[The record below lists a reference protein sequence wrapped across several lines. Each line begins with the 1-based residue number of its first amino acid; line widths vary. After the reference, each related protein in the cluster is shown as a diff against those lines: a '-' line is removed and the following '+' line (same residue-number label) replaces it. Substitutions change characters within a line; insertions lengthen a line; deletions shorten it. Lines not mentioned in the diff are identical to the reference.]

1 MNSGD
6 FYKKT
11 GFVTLAVLLIIIAVK
26 FLIIDEIKEISK
38 TNPAVPEISAVPAGE
53 PAAGTRPASDFET
66 KEMVKIKPQD
76 AASYLGRY
84 VVTEGVIVGSYN
96 SGKVCFLNFDK
107 NYKQGLSLVIFASDF
122 VKFPESPEKYFLNKK
137 VRVEGRVKDYKG
149 KVEIIVKSMDQ
160 VKIL

>member
-1 MNSGD
+1 MNNGD

-11 GFVTLAVLLIIIAVK
+11 AFATAAALIIVLAVK
-26 FLIIDEIKEISK
+26 FMIIDEIKKAPK
-38 TNPAVPEISAVPAGE
+38 TDTALVT
-53 PAAGTRPASDFET
+53 AADNNILDSRPASDFET
-66 KEMVKIKPQD
+66 KERVNIKPQD

-107 NYKQGLSLVIFASDF
+107 NYKQGLSLVIFASDY
-122 VKFPESPEKYFLNKK
+122 VKFPGSPEKYFLNKK

-160 VKIL
+160 VKLL

>member
-1 MNSGD
+1 MNNGD

-26 FLIIDEIKEISK
+26 FLIIDEIKKVSKIS
-38 TNPAVPEISAVPAGE
+38 PASSEISAALPAS
-53 PAAGTRPASDFET
+53 TRSVSDFET

-122 VKFPESPEKYFLNKK
+122 VKFPETPEKYFLNKK

>member
-1 MNSGD
+1 MTNGD
-6 FYKKT
+6 FYKKIA
-11 GFVTLAVLLIIIAVK
+11 FITLAALLIITAVK
-26 FLIIDEIKEISK
+26 FLIIDEMKKVSKIS
-38 TNPAVPEISAVPAGE
+38 PAVSEISAAPAG
-53 PAAGTRPASDFET
+53 AADIRPASDFEE
-66 KEMVKIKPQD
+66 KERVKIKPQD

-122 VKFPESPEKYFLNKK
+122 VKFPGSPEKYFLNKK

>member
-1 MNSGD
+1 MNNGD

-11 GFVTLAVLLIIIAVK
+11 AFATAAALIIVLAVK
-26 FLIIDEIKEISK
+26 FLIIDEIKKAPK
-38 TNPAVPEISAVPAGE
+38 TDIAPVTAAQAGNNILDS
-53 PAAGTRPASDFET
+53 RPASDFEA
-66 KEMVKIKPQD
+66 KERVNIKPQD

-96 SGKVCFLNFDK
+96 SGKVCFLNFDR
-107 NYKQGLSLVIFASDF
+107 NYKQGLSLIIFASDF
-122 VKFPESPEKYFLNKK
+122 VKFPGSPEKYFLNKK

-160 VKIL
+160 IKIL